1 MGSRRLRRS
10 AIAAAVAGV
19 TAIVLASTAGVAG
32 HSTTAVARPT
42 LVGPI
47 EGKTR
52 VAPMPTSACEA
63 DPTLGIR
70 CYSPAQFEKAYD
82 LAGLHGAGIDGTGET
97 IAIVDSFGSP
107 TIANDLHQ
115 FDQTFGVANPYGI
128 PIDPAI
134 AADPTLTVIQP
145 AGAVPPFD
153 ASNSDMVGWAQETT
167 LDVEW
172 AHVFAPRAKILL
184 VETPVSETEGVTG
197 FPEIVKA
204 ENYVVDHH
212 LATVISQSF
221 GATEETFPHTQIPP
235 DLRTAFQ
242 NAQRNGV
249 TVLGASGDEGSTD
262 FESNA
267 SDLYP
272 MQVNSWPSS
281 DPLVTSIGGTQ
292 VNLDDAGNRLTP
304 DVVWND
310 SAIGIQAAGGGGV
323 SAIFDRPDFQNGVKS
338 VVGHARGTPDISMNA
353 AVDGGV
359 WAYYTFVGAA
369 SPWHIFG
376 GTSAASPEFSGVV
389 AMADQVAGQG
399 LGVINNAL
407 YAMAYGGGLVDVT
420 SGNNDIG
427 PFQNSDGNT
436 YHVPGFNAG
445 PGYDLASGLGTVD
458 AGRFVPALA
467 TAAGCS
473 GGPDGPGGAPGP
485 FGPGGPGGP
494 GGRGGP
500 CGHGG
505 NVNCNSALSFASIHG
520 DVHVMRGASCSLT
533 DSAVGGDV
541 TVDPGGTLTLNGST
555 INGGVRSQG
564 GAVTLGQDAS
574 GAPTIVG
581 DNVEIANGPAGAANV
596 VCGSSI
602 DGNLDVHDNR
612 SPSTI
617 GVSTGTCSAGNS
629 VGGNVQVTNNRVA
642 GPVSAAITGNTIGGN
657 LDCHNNSPAAT
668 GGGNTVQGKEKGECA
683 HF

>member
-1 MGSRRLRRS
+1 MGSRILRRTGT
-10 AIAAAVAGV
+10 AGLVACA

-32 HSTTAVARPT
+32 HSTVAVARP
-42 LVGPI
+42 LGMGPLQ
-47 EGKTR
+47 GLQATN
-52 VAPMPTSACEA
+52 PTPTSTC
-63 DPTLGIR
+63 TVTRGIR

-82 LAGLHGAGIDGTGET
+82 LAGLHGAGIDGSGET

-115 FDQTFGVANPYGI
+115 FDQTFGVANAYGI

-134 AADPTLTVIQP
+134 ATDPTLTVIQP
-145 AGAVPPFD
+145 AGAVPAFD
-153 ASNSDMVGWAQETT
+153 ATNSDMVGWAQETS

-172 AHVFAPRAKILL
+172 AHVFAPKAKILL

-204 ENYVVDHH
+204 ENYVIDNH

-235 DLRTAFQ
+235 DLRSAFQ

-267 SDLYP
+267 QDLYP

-281 DPLVTSIGGTQ
+281 DPLVTSVGGTQ
-292 VNLDDAGNRLTP
+292 ANLDDSGNRLTP

-323 SAIFDRPDFQNGVKS
+323 SAIFNRPDFQNGVKS
-338 VVGHARGTPDISMNA
+338 VVGHSRGTPDISMNA

-359 WAYYTFVGAA
+359 WVYYTFVTPT

-407 YAMAYGGGLVDVT
+407 YAMSYGGGLVDVT
-420 SGNNDIG
+420 MGNNGIG

-436 YHVPGFNAG
+436 YDVPGFTAG

-473 GGPDGPGGAPGP
+473 GGPDGPH
-485 FGPGGPGGP
+485 GPGGPGGP
-494 GGRGGP
+494 GGP
-500 CGHGG
+500 CGKGG
-505 NVNCNSALSFASIHG
+505 DLNCNAALSFASVHG
-520 DVHVMRGASCSLT
+520 DVHVLRGASCSLT

-541 TVDPGGTLTLNGST
+541 NVEPGGTLTLNGST
-555 INGGVRSQG
+555 INGGVHSQG
-564 GAVTLGQDAS
+564 GAVTIGQDAS
-574 GAPTIVG
+574 GGPTVVG
-581 DNVEIANGPAGAANV
+581 NDVEIANEPAGVSNV
-596 VCGSSI
+596 VCGSTI
-602 DGNLDVHDNR
+602 NGNLDVHNNK
-612 SPSTI
+612 SASTI

-629 VGGNVQVTNNRVA
+629 VGGDVHVHDNSVA
-642 GPVSAAITGNTIGGN
+642 GASPSAVIAGNTIGHN
-657 LDCHNNSPAAT
+657 LDCTKNTPAPA
-668 GGGNTVQGKEKGECA
+668 GSGNTVAGHKSGQCSG
-683 HF
+683 F